1 MLSSFEYMFTF
12 VIFYEFKKGDYFAL
26 NVDSAN
32 ENAARANK
40 KTIRP
45 EDVIEAAKEL
55 EFGAFVP
62 QLQAALQG
70 EQNKIL
76 HYAMSSFFRSLHVAH
91 NSSKRIQ

>member
-1 MLSSFEYMFTF
+1 MLSFF
-12 VIFYEFKKGDYFAL
+12 VDICLLLFIFINWKVDSFAL
-26 NVDSAN
+26 TANSAN

-70 EQNKIL
+70 EQI
-76 HYAMSSFFRSLHVAH
+76 SFTLRDEQLL
-91 NSSKRIQ
+91 

>member
-1 MLSSFEYMFTF
+1 M
-12 VIFYEFKKGDYFAL
+12 
-26 NVDSAN
+26 NSAN

-70 EQNKIL
+70 MWMIL
-76 HYAMSSFFRSLHVAH
+76 NHNTSKPYKDYSPLSLKKDTMTSSLR
-91 NSSKRIQ
+91 N